1 MTIQRGTKRPLLGV
15 RKKEYHSTNPLFE
28 DDAFQPMQA
37 YYGGLNDVEEQEIL
51 DNVSGFFALLHQW
64 QEAEEQERE
73 QAQEKPLLLPTPQ
86 PTEENETD
94 AA

>member
-1 MTIQRGTKRPLLGV
+1 
-15 RKKEYHSTNPLFE
+15 
-28 DDAFQPMQA
+28 MQA

-64 QEAEEQERE
+64 QETEEQERE
-73 QAQEKPLLLPTPQ
+73 QAQENPLSLPTLQ
-86 PTEENETD
+86 PTEETETD

>member
-1 MTIQRGTKRPLLGV
+1 MP
-15 RKKEYHSTNPLFE
+15 HNPLFE
-28 DDAFQPMQA
+28 YDAFQPMQA

-64 QEAEEQERE
+64 QEAEEQEKALSLSR
-73 QAQEKPLLLPTPQ
+73 PTPQ
-86 PTEENETD
+86 PTEETETD

>member
-1 MTIQRGTKRPLLGV
+1 MPHNPLL
-15 RKKEYHSTNPLFE
+15 E

-64 QEAEEQERE
+64 QEAEEKEQE
-73 QAQEKPLLLPTPQ
+73 QAQEKPLSLPTPQ
-86 PTEENETD
+86 PTEETETD

>member
-1 MTIQRGTKRPLLGV
+1 MP
-15 RKKEYHSTNPLFE
+15 HNPLFE

-64 QEAEEQERE
+64 QEAEEQE

-86 PTEENETD
+86 PTEETETD

>member
-1 MTIQRGTKRPLLGV
+1 MP
-15 RKKEYHSTNPLFE
+15 HNPLFE

-37 YYGGLNDVEEQEIL
+37 YYGRLNDVEEQEIL

-64 QEAEEQERE
+64 QEAEEIE
-73 QAQEKPLLLPTPQ
+73 QEKPLSFPTPQ
-86 PTEENETD
+86 PTEETETD

>member
-1 MTIQRGTKRPLLGV
+1 MP
-15 RKKEYHSTNPLFE
+15 HNPLFE

-64 QEAEEQERE
+64 QEAEEQ
-73 QAQEKPLLLPTPQ
+73 AQENPLLLPTPQ